1 MVRGHGEAVD
11 RAPDDGLRRP
21 KEQSGWESTSPGR
34 SRRSARTSRSSARAT
49 TSRGESGA
57 FAEYVC
63 VREERAVVRKPANV
77 SFEEAAAVPIAGLT
91 ALQGLRDK
99 GRLERGQNVLV
110 NGASGGVGTFAVQI
124 AKALG
129 AHVTAVC
136 SSGNVD
142 AARSLGADRVI
153 DYTKE
158 DFTRTGERYD
168 LLLDIAGS
176 RSWSDCKRVLGRGR
190 RSSPSAGRESNR
202 LLGPLGHVVRLRL
215 GSLRS
220 SQKVAFFIAKFNKPD
235 LDTLR
240 GAARGREDHPGDR
253 QRLSA
258 RRHRGGAAAHGH
270 RAPRRQDRS
279 HDLTH
284 SPATMALE
292 LYMVG
297 VVVEDMPRAVEFYR
311 RLGVAVPDGAEAQE
325 HVEVAMSGLTF
336 FLSTKQAN
344 ARWDPARADAA
355 GGYRIVLEFYL
366 EGREALDA
374 KYDELTGLGYASHC
388 APYDVTPEL
397 RFAMVDDP
405 DGNTILLS
413 ASGESPT

>member
-1 MVRGHGEAVD
+1 MRAAVRDRFGDPSDVVEIREVD
-11 RAPDDGLRRP
+11 EPVPADDEVLVQVRATSVNAADWYGVMGRPYIARPLEGLRRP
-21 KEQSGWESTSPGR
+21 KSSRLGVDFAGTVEAVGKDVTLFRPGDDVWGGR
-34 SRRSARTSRSSARAT
+34 D
-49 TSRGESGA
+49 GA

-99 GRLERGQNVLV
+99 GRLEPGQNVLV

-168 LLLDIAGS
+168 LLLDVGGS
-176 RSWSDCKRVLGRGR
+176 RSWSDCKRVLAPRATLVAVGG
-190 RSSPSAGRESNR
+190 PKSNR

-235 LDTLR
+235 LEVLNELLESGKVR
-240 GAARGREDHPGDR
+240 SAIDR
-253 QRLSA
+253 RYELDGIA
-258 RRHRGGAAAHGH
+258 
-270 RAPRRQDRS
+270 D
-279 HDLTH
+279 
-284 SPATMALE
+284 ALE
-292 LYMVG
+292 YLG
-297 VVVEDMPRAVEFYR
+297 EGHAKAKNVV
-311 RLGVAVPDGAEAQE
+311 
-325 HVEVAMSGLTF
+325 T
-336 FLSTKQAN
+336 T
-344 ARWDPARADAA
+344 
-355 GGYRIVLEFYL
+355 
-366 EGREALDA
+366 
-374 KYDELTGLGYASHC
+374 
-388 APYDVTPEL
+388 
-397 RFAMVDDP
+397 
-405 DGNTILLS
+405 
-413 ASGESPT
+413 